1 MNDQDTGDAIVKST
15 KDDIALVNSIAA
27 ATAELNNLLAV
38 AASAGLEAVIT
49 TSDLHTY
56 GSRVT
61 RLILSIDVKRL
72 IRPDYCRT

>member
-72 IRPDYCRT
+72 IRPDYRRT